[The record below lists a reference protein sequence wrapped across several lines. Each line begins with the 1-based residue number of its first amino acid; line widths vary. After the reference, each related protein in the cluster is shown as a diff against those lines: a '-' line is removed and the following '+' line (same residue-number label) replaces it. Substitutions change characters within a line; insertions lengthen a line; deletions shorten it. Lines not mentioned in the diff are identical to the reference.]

1 MIRLNSLSVKYD
13 DKTILTDISLNIKSH
28 LTVLGANGSGK
39 STLAKALCNLIEY
52 DGKVSVND
60 KDIKELSLKERA
72 KLLSYIPAKLEVY
85 DPYIS
90 VEEFV
95 LLGRFAH
102 KNNFLDYSDKDK
114 KIAQSTLEFLKVSHL
129 KDHTL
134 NSLSSGE
141 SQLVLI
147 ASALTAQ
154 SKIIILDE
162 PTANLDPHN
171 AKKVAQHIKGLKDY
185 HQVILI
191 THDLH
196 LASFIDSPTLFIKDS
211 NATYFEKKDEFF
223 NNSTLA
229 KLYEVEFEG
238 LAVKYE

>member
-1 MIRLNSLSVKYD
+1 MIKLDSLSVKYD
-13 DKTILTDISLNIKSH
+13 DKTILKNISLNIDNH
-28 LTVLGANGSGK
+28 LSILGANGSGK
-39 STLAKALCNLIEY
+39 STLAKALCSLVEY
-52 DGKVSVND
+52 EGSVSVD
-60 KDIKELSLKERA
+60 DEDIKELSRLERA
-72 KLLSYIPAKLEVY
+72 KLISYIPAKLEVY

-95 LLGRFAH
+95 LLSRFAH
-102 KNNFLDYSDKDK
+102 KKNFMDYSGKDK
-114 KIAQSTLEFLKVSHL
+114 KITLNTLEFLKISHL
-129 KDHTL
+129 KKNTIS
-134 NSLSSGE
+134 SLSSGE

-147 ASALTAQ
+147 AGALAQQ

-196 LASFIDSPTLFIKDS
+196 LASYIDSPNLFIKDS
-211 NATYFEKKDEFF
+211 SASYYKDNFF
-223 NNSTLA
+223 QDSVLQE
-229 KLYEVEFEG
+229 LYGVEFSD
-238 LAVKYE
+238 LVVNYE

>member
-1 MIRLNSLSVKYD
+1 MIKLDSLRCSYD
-13 DKTILTDISLNIKSH
+13 DKTIINDITLEIDNH
-28 LTVLGANGSGK
+28 LSILGANGSGK
-39 STLAKALCNLIEY
+39 STLAKALCSLIEY
-52 DGKVSVND
+52 DGRVSVD
-60 KDIKELSLKERA
+60 SKDTKELSLKERA
-72 KLLSYIPAKLEVY
+72 KLISYIPAKLEVY

-102 KNNFLDYSDKDK
+102 KQNFLDYSDKDR
-114 KIAQSTLEFLKVSHL
+114 KITQETLDFLKISHL
-129 KDHTL
+129 KKHTL

-141 SQLVLI
+141 AQLTLI
-147 ASALTAQ
+147 AAALTAQ

-171 AKKVAQHIKGLKDY
+171 SKIIAQHIKGLKEY

-196 LASFIDSPTLFIKDS
+196 LAAYIDSPTAPLEIPRVYGVIRAFLKI
-211 NATYFEKKDEFF
+211 
-223 NNSTLA
+223 
-229 KLYEVEFEG
+229 V
-238 LAVKYE
+238 

>member
-1 MIRLNSLSVKYD
+1 MIRIDSLSVKYD
-13 DKTILTDISLNIKSH
+13 NKTILKNISLDIDSH
-28 LTVLGANGSGK
+28 LSILGANGSGK
-39 STLAKALCNLIEY
+39 STLAKALCSLVEY
-52 DGKVSVND
+52 EGSVSVD
-60 KDIKELSLKERA
+60 GEDIKELSRLERA
-72 KLLSYIPAKLEVY
+72 KLISYIPAKLEVY

-95 LLGRFAH
+95 LLSRFAH
-102 KNNFLDYSDKDK
+102 KKNFMDYSGKDK
-114 KIAQSTLEFLKVSHL
+114 KITLNTLEFLKISHL
-129 KDHTL
+129 KKNTVS
-134 NSLSSGE
+134 SLSSGE

-147 ASALTAQ
+147 AGALAQQ

-196 LASFIDSPTLFIKDS
+196 LASYIDSPTLFIKDS
-211 NATYFEKKDEFF
+211 SASYYKDNFF
-223 NNSTLA
+223 QDSVLQE
-229 KLYEVEFEG
+229 LYGVEFSD
-238 LAVKYE
+238 LVVNYE

>member
-1 MIRLNSLSVKYD
+1 MLCLKSLSIKYAK
-13 DKTILTDISLNIKSH
+13 KTILNNISLDIDKH
-28 LTVLGANGSGK
+28 LSILGANGSGK
-39 STLAKALCNLIEY
+39 STLARALCNLIDY
-52 DGKVSVND
+52 DGTISID
-60 KDIKELSLKERA
+60 GKDIKELSRLDRA
-72 KLLSYIPAKLEVY
+72 KLISYIPAKLEVY

-95 LLGRFAH
+95 LLSRFAY
-102 KNNFLDYSDKDK
+102 KESFLDYSEKDK
-114 KIAQSTLEFLKVSHL
+114 RITQNTLEFLKISHL
-129 KDHTL
+129 KDHTIS
-134 NSLSSGE
+134 SLSSGE

-147 ASALTAQ
+147 AGALTQQ

-171 AKKVAQHIKGLKDY
+171 SKIITQHIKGLKDY

-211 NATYFEKKDEFF
+211 SASYYENGVFKDDILKE
-223 NNSTLA
+223 
-229 KLYEVEFEG
+229 LYNVEFTD
-238 LAVKYE
+238 LVVKYD